1 MARDPY
7 IILGVGRDAPQPDIA
22 AAYRRLAREN
32 HPDLNKT
39 GEASARMQEINA
51 AYRLLRNPS
60 SRSAYDRK
68 YPVRRSA
75 EHSRAGQPT
84 SESGARHATP
94 AGAAAASAAPFPSYR
109 IFGGTVDRAIVGVL
123 ASLLVLILALL
134 FAGDGVYWGASIA
147 LAVGCWVGSVPNA
160 RLSSQHGAAVGGV
173 IGFFLA
179 AMIGITGF
187 SFGDG
192 SSLAGQVACCAPFTI
207 FMGAS
212 TGAMLGSAA
221 GWLRKAGSF
230 RVQSHRSEES

>member
-1 MARDPY
+1 MPRDPY
-7 IILGVGRDAPQPDIA
+7 SILGVERDSAQTEIA

-32 HPDLNKT
+32 HPDIHKT
-39 GEASARMQEINA
+39 GDAGARMREINA
-51 AYRLLRNPS
+51 AYRVLRNPS

-68 YPVRRSA
+68 HPARRT
-75 EHSRAGQPT
+75 AGQAK
-84 SESGARHATP
+84 GAERTRP
-94 AGAAAASAAPFPSYR
+94 GFDPSPDGAAVSAAPFPSYR

-173 IGFFLA
+173 IGVFLA
-179 AMIGITGF
+179 AMIGIAGF

-207 FMGAS
+207 AFGVS

>member
-1 MARDPY
+1 MPRDPY
-7 IILGVGRDAPQPDIA
+7 SILEVERDAAQSEIT
-22 AAYRRLAREN
+22 AAYRRLARAN
-32 HPDLNKT
+32 HPDIHKT
-39 GEASARMQEINA
+39 GDAGARMREINA
-51 AYRLLRNPS
+51 AYRMLRNRS

-68 YPVRRSA
+68 HPVRR
-75 EHSRAGQPT
+75 T
-84 SESGARHATP
+84 
-94 AGAAAASAAPFPSYR
+94 AAQAASAERTRRGLDPSAPGATATASHFPSYR

-147 LAVGCWVGSVPNA
+147 LAVGCWVGSVPNP
-160 RLSSQHGAAVGGV
+160 RMSSQHGLAVGIV
-173 IGFFLA
+173 IGIFLA

-187 SFGDG
+187 SLGDG
-192 SSLAGQVACCAPFTI
+192 TNLAGQVACCAPFTI

>member
-1 MARDPY
+1 MPRDPY
-7 IILGVGRDAPQPDIA
+7 SILGVERDSAQTDVA

-32 HPDLNKT
+32 HPDIHKT
-39 GEASARMQEINA
+39 GDAGARMREINA

-68 YPVRRSA
+68 HPVRRTATSA
-75 EHSRAGQPT
+75 TGAERPQPGLDP
-84 SESGARHATP
+84 SP
-94 AGAAAASAAPFPSYR
+94 AGGAGPAALFPSYR

-147 LAVGCWVGSVPNA
+147 LAVGCWVGSVPNP
-160 RLSSQHGAAVGGV
+160 RMSSQHGLAVGIV
-173 IGFFLA
+173 IGIFLA

-187 SFGDG
+187 SLGDG
-192 SSLAGQVACCAPFTI
+192 SNLAGQVACCAPFTI

>member
-1 MARDPY
+1 MPRDPY
-7 IILGVGRDAPQPDIA
+7 SILGVERDSAQTDIA

-32 HPDLNKT
+32 HPDIHKT
-39 GEASARMQEINA
+39 GDAGARMREINA
-51 AYRLLRNPS
+51 AYRVLRNTDA
-60 SRSAYDRK
+60 RSAYDRK
-68 YPVRRSA
+68 HPV
-75 EHSRAGQPT
+75 GPT
-84 SESGARHATP
+84 AAQAAATGRTNTPRTWDSSP
-94 AGAAAASAAPFPSYR
+94 AGAATSASLFPSYR
-109 IFGGTVDRAIVGVL
+109 FFGGTVDRAIVGVL

-173 IGFFLA
+173 IGIFLA

-192 SSLAGQVACCAPFTI
+192 SNLAGQVACCAPFTI

>member
-1 MARDPY
+1 MPRDPY
-7 IILGVGRDAPQPDIA
+7 SILGVEREVTQDEIG
-22 AAYRRLAREN
+22 AAYRRLAMEN
-32 HPDLNKT
+32 HPDVNKT
-39 GEASARMQEINA
+39 GDSIARMQEINA
-51 AYRLLRNPS
+51 AYRALRNPV
-60 SRSAYDRK
+60 SRAAYDRK
-68 YPVRRSA
+68 HPVRRTAAHASA
-75 EHSRAGQPT
+75 ADRTGTPGSWDA
-84 SESGARHATP
+84 SP
-94 AGAAAASAAPFPSYR
+94 AGAAATASPFPSYR

-123 ASLLVLILALL
+123 ASLVVLILALL

-147 LAVGCWVGSVPNA
+147 LAVGCWIGSVPNA

-173 IGFFLA
+173 IGVFLA

-207 FMGAS
+207 FIGAS

-221 GWLRKAGSF
+221 GWIRKAGSF

>member
-1 MARDPY
+1 MARDLY
-7 IILGVGRDAPQPDIA
+7 SILGVERDAAQPEIA
-22 AAYRRLAREN
+22 SAYRRLAMEN
-32 HPDLNKT
+32 HPDIIKT
-39 GEASARMQEINA
+39 GDAIARMQEINA
-51 AYRLLRNPS
+51 AYRVLRSPA

-68 YPVRRSA
+68 HPVRRTA
-75 EHSRAGQPT
+75 AQATGAGRTRPGLDP
-84 SESGARHATP
+84 SP
-94 AGAAAASAAPFPSYR
+94 DGAAVSGAPFPSYR

-147 LAVGCWVGSVPNA
+147 LAVGCWVGSVPNP
-160 RLSSQHGAAVGGV
+160 RMSSQHGAAVGGV
-173 IGFFLA
+173 IGVFLA
-179 AMIGITGF
+179 AMIGISGF
-187 SFGDG
+187 SLGDG
-192 SSLAGQVACCAPFTI
+192 SNLAGQVACCAPFTI

>member
-1 MARDPY
+1 MPRDPY
-7 IILGVGRDAPQPDIA
+7 SILGVEREVSQDEIA
-22 AAYRRLAREN
+22 TAYRRLAMEN

-39 GEASARMQEINA
+39 GDSIARMQEINA
-51 AYRLLRNPS
+51 AYRVLRNPV
-60 SRSAYDRK
+60 SRAAYDRK
-68 YPVRRSA
+68 HPVRRA
-75 EHSRAGQPT
+75 A
-84 SESGARHATP
+84 AHATGTERTNAQGSWDTSP
-94 AGAAAASAAPFPSYR
+94 TGAAASASPFPSYR

-123 ASLLVLILALL
+123 ASLVVLILALL

-173 IGFFLA
+173 IGVFLA

-187 SFGDG
+187 SLGDG

-221 GWLRKAGSF
+221 GWIRKAGSF